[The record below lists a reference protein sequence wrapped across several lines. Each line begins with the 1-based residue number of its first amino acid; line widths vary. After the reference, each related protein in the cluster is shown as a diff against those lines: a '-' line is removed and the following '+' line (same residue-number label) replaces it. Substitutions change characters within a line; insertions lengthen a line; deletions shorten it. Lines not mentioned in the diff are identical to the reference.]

1 MMQQS
6 MYAHGSQPMASGLSD
21 LGSPMMGGLSL
32 QGNAGYYGNAARGSQ
47 IPQSSGWGTSSSG
60 RVSRNGSGPSH
71 RRIGTG
77 SGNWSFP
84 PIAAAQ
90 ARQYQQPQQ
99 LQHQGVAGFGGR
111 SELAMSNLGG
121 FNGIAPTAEAV
132 AAAAAAASAISTTGP
147 RSAVLESFRSR
158 SQTRNFEL
166 AEIQGHVVEFSA
178 DQHGSRFT
186 QEKLDSASRAEKDM
200 VFTELVPSARSLM
213 TDVFGNY
220 VIQKMFEHGTD
231 DQRAVLASQMEG
243 QILALSL
250 GTYGCRV
257 VQKALDHISPSQ
269 QIRFAQELSG
279 NVLQCVQDQNANH
292 VVQKM
297 IETICL
303 HTPSSINF
311 FPAAFHGEVSRLAAH
326 CYSCRVLQRIF
337 EYCEKDIARPLLMEL
352 RQYTFDLMQDQYGN
366 YVIQWVLT
374 RGQPEDA
381 QSVVQVTKGNL
392 LKLSRHKFASNV
404 VEQVVKEADP
414 ATQIDMI
421 EEILQPAAD
430 PQRQQRAAAA
440 AAAASL
446 PAPPSKSS
454 NPNENPNPN
463 ATPTHPNASPILA
476 CVMMM
481 RDQYANYVLQRFLEI
496 AKGDQRARLCV
507 ALKPHLASLRRHAN
521 GYAKH
526 LQAGECSK
534 I

>member
-1 MMQQS
+1 MQQS
-6 MYAHGSQPMASGLSD
+6 MYSQPSGLANM
-21 LGSPMMGGLSL
+21 GSPMMDGLAL
-32 QGNAGYYGNAARGSQ
+32 QGNTPFYGSASRNSQ
-47 IPQSSGWGTSSSG
+47 VPQSSGWGTGMSG
-60 RVSRNGSGPSH
+60 RVSRNGIGPSH

-84 PIAAAQ
+84 ASLSQDP
-90 ARQYQQPQQ
+90 RQYQQQQ
-99 LQHQGVAGFGGR
+99 QHQQQGLNDFSGR
-111 SELAMSNLGG
+111 SELSMSNIGG
-121 FNGIAPTAEAV
+121 FNGVAPTAEAV

-166 AEIQGHVVEFSA
+166 SEIKGHVVEFSA

-186 QEKLDSASRAEKDM
+186 QEKLDTATRSEKDM
-200 VFTELVPSARSLM
+200 VFEELVPSARSLM

-231 DQRAVLASQMEG
+231 EQRSVLATQMEG
-243 QILALSL
+243 NILALSL

-257 VQKALDHISPSQ
+257 VQKALEHISPSQ

-279 NVLQCVQDQNANH
+279 NVLQCVRDQNANH

-297 IETICL
+297 IETICP

-311 FPAAFHGEVSRLAAH
+311 FPMAFHGEVSKLAAH

-337 EYCEKDIARPLLMEL
+337 EYCQKDIAGPLLMEL
-352 RQYTFDLMQDQYGN
+352 HQHTFDLMQDQYGN
-366 YVIQWVLT
+366 YVVQWVLT

-381 QSVVQVTKGNL
+381 QSVVRVTQGNL
-392 LKLSRHKFASNV
+392 LRLSRHKFASNV
-404 VEQVVKEADP
+404 VEQVVKEATP
-414 ATQIDMI
+414 STQIEMI
-421 EEILQPAAD
+421 EELLQPA
-430 PQRQQRAAAA
+430 PEGSGNFKNQRAVAAA

-446 PAPPSKSS
+446 PAIPGVANDAG
-454 NPNENPNPN
+454 NPLSPQ
-463 ATPTHPNASPILA
+463 PILA
-476 CVMMM
+476 CVIMM

-496 AKGDQRARLCV
+496 ARGDQRARLIA
-507 ALKPHLASLRRHAN
+507 ALKPHLASFKRHAN

-526 LQAGECSK
+526 LQAGEYE
-534 I
+534 